1 MLKWI
6 KRSAALALCAAAS
19 AAQAQ
24 DVMAGNLHIMKPWT
38 RATAPTA
45 TVGGGFMGLMNMGKS
60 DDALIAVKAGI
71 SEKVELHSHT
81 MDGGVMKMREV
92 PRIEV
97 PAGKTVEL
105 KPGSFHVMFINLK
118 APLKQGEKIPL
129 TLVFEKGGEVKVDM
143 LVDAMGAKGSKNDM
157 ADHKHH

>member
-6 KRSAALALCAAAS
+6 KRSAALALLAAVSS
-19 AAQAQ
+19 AHAQ
-24 DVMAGNLHIMKPWT
+24 DVMAGSMHIMKPWT

-60 DDALIAVKAGI
+60 DDALLAVKASI
-71 SEKVELHSHT
+71 SEKVELHTHT

-92 PRIEV
+92 PRIGV

-118 APLKQGEKIPL
+118 GPLKQGDKIPM
-129 TLVFEKGGEVKVDM
+129 TLVFEKAGEVKVDM
-143 LVDAMGAKGSKNDM
+143 AVDAIGAKGGKSGM
-157 ADHKHH
+157 EDHKHH